1 MPWRA
6 TAHSFQEKVAAV
18 RLQRILQFS
27 ARWRVFS
34 RRRTLTKLGHGT
46 APGPLRNLQKFPTPI
61 GLQKFLKS
69 VAGIP
74 GSNRAPEIPEIL
86 LRSSALSQA
95 YLRQTILGS
104 MDTAQK
110 LHAML
115 LEIFCK
121 FKTAHRCNLFA
132 RQLFFFKL
140 AKSLPHPPRFE

>member
-1 MPWRA
+1 MA
-6 TAHSFQEKVAAV
+6 MA
-18 RLQRILQFS
+18 QRQ
-27 ARWRVFS
+27 
-34 RRRTLTKLGHGT
+34 
-46 APGPLRNLQKFPTPI
+46 
-61 GLQKFLKS
+61 GLS
-69 VAGIP
+69 EISGIP
-74 GSNRAPEIPEIL
+74 GTNRAPEISGIL

-115 LEIFCK
+115 LELFCK

-140 AKSLPHPPRFE
+140 AKSLPHARYVKIE